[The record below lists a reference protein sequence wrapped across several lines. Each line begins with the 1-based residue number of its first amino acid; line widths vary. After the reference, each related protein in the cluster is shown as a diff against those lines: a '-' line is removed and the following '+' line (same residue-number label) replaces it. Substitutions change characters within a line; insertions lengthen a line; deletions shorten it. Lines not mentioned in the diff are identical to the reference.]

1 MSEELEAA
9 LATISAELS
18 ATQQLVTMLP
28 VQHSLDR
35 SRTEPSRAI
44 DELERE
50 FARILAELSDGA
62 ANAVDKQ
69 HFPPGSGSA
78 RSAARQRPPARAR
91 AGGQRVPKR
100 DALKKGTPRHSLRRS
115 LSVQK
120 GRSTISD
127 RRPPEDARDH

>member
-69 HFPPGSGSA
+69 HFTLVREALEAQLDSA
-78 RSAARQRPPARAR
+78 CQLAHALAFSATQNETR
-91 AGGQRVPKR
+91 
-100 DALKKGTPRHSLRRS
+100 
-115 LSVQK
+115 
-120 GRSTISD
+120 
-127 RRPPEDARDH
+127 